1 MKAFAVVVAVG
12 LGSYA
17 FRVSMLVVAARRGLP
32 LVLER
37 AARFAVP
44 AAFAA
49 LAASSLA
56 STVSAGVGEAVAPI
70 VAVAAAAVA
79 VYRTRSPHA
88 ALVVGLPVLW
98 LLTAAVPR

>member
-1 MKAFAVVVAVG
+1 MKAFAVVLAVG

-32 LVLER
+32 PVLER

-44 AAFAA
+44 SAFAA

-56 STVSAGVGEAVAPI
+56 TAASTGAGDAIAPL
-70 VAVAAAAVA
+70 VAVAAAGVA

-88 ALVVGLPVLW
+88 ALIVGLPVLW
-98 LLTAAVPR
+98 LVTAAVPR